1 MEHAIR
7 VVRMEVVGLLG
18 IVYTVNVH
26 DGIRVLSDVFHLL
39 TSSHNVPTMQ
49 KRYTPCLG
57 LSQPRVSAVTCA
69 VVCRKVRSSFT

>member
-26 DGIRVLSDVFHLL
+26 YGIRVLSDVLYLL
-39 TSSHNVPTMQ
+39 TSSE
-49 KRYTPCLG
+49 C
-57 LSQPRVSAVTCA
+57 QPPSAVNQTRHQTEA
-69 VVCRKVRSSFT
+69 FSSFSPKSK